1 MEDSAWVAELEVPLS
16 QLRYSNKDEQVWG
29 LHTWR
34 WIDRLQEES
43 NWEKQS
49 STGPGML
56 YNFGEIY
63 GIKGLKKSRRLELM
77 PFVLG
82 DLKTLKRE
90 PGNPY
95 SENGRIWGGNAGLDA
110 KIGISSNFT
119 VDLTVN
125 PDFGQVESDPSVMN
139 LTAFETFYEEKR
151 PFFLEGL
158 TIFDYKFD
166 RQNLFYSRR
175 IGHSPTLAVNDDDDN
190 FVKAPD
196 MTTIL
201 DAVKLSGTTSKGLSV
216 GLIQSVTGNE
226 YARITDQQGNETTQ
240 KVEPLTNYL
249 VGRVQQGYG
258 AGNTVIGGMF
268 TSVNRIIEDPQ
279 LDFMT
284 RDAFTGGL
292 DLLHHWKDKKFFVNA
307 KILGSY
313 VTGSREAITALQE
326 SPVHY
331 FQRPGADYLDY
342 DNTRTSL
349 SGTGGKV
356 EIGKGAGGFWKY
368 STAISWLTPGLEMND
383 LGYLRTADQI
393 ENQNKISYLIIK
405 PVSIFRSFNIGLVER
420 NSWNFNGTPL
430 GWDAELALL
439 TMFRNQWSLTAE
451 VAYHSQDID
460 TRLLRGGYDIRMPAA
475 TEFGGT
481 LKTDASKKYVAQFAF
496 QYQKAGN
503 NSASQW
509 AVAPGFS
516 IRPFSML
523 KIGLTASYEENRDEL
538 QYVATRDFSPTGR
551 RYLLGTIDQKTLS
564 LIFRADLNLTPEF
577 SIQYY
582 GSPFI
587 SKGSYSELKR
597 VTNPDA
603 RNYSDRFEVY
613 QNPVLLNGNYYLTDF
628 DDTWP
633 AIVSVSNPDFNFHQF
648 RSNLVA
654 KWEYRLGSFVYF
666 VWSGDRTGSNSLS
679 DASFRDS
686 YGYLGDVFPNNIFL
700 VKLSYWFSL

>member
-1 MEDSAWVAELEVPLS
+1 
-16 QLRYSNKDEQVWG
+16 
-29 LHTWR
+29 
-34 WIDRLQEES
+34 
-43 NWEKQS
+43 
-49 STGPGML
+49 ML

-82 DLKTLKRE
+82 DLKTLKKE
-90 PGNPY
+90 SGNPY

-110 KIGISSNFT
+110 KIGLSSNFT

-175 IGHSPTLAVNDDDDN
+175 IGHSPTLTVYDDDEH

-226 YARITDQQGNETTQ
+226 YARITDLEGNETTQ
-240 KVEPLTNYL
+240 KVEPLTNYM

-268 TSVNRIIEDPQ
+268 TSTNRFIDDPQ
-279 LDFMT
+279 LEFMT

-292 DLLHHWKDKKFFVNA
+292 DLLHLWKDKKFFVNA

-313 VTGSREAITALQE
+313 VSGSREAITALQE

-331 FQRPGADYLDY
+331 FQRPGAGYLDY

-368 STAISWLTPGLEMND
+368 STAVSWLTPGLEMND
-383 LGYLRTADQI
+383 IGYLRTADQI
-393 ENQNKISYLIIK
+393 ENQNKISFLIIK
-405 PVSIFRSFNIGLVER
+405 PVSIFRTFNIGFEER

-430 GWDAELALL
+430 GWDAALALT
-439 TMFRNQWSLTAE
+439 TMFNNQWSLKAE
-451 VAYHSQDID
+451 IAYHSQDID
-460 TRLLRGGYDIRMPAA
+460 TRLLRGGYDIRMPSAI
-475 TEFGGT
+475 EFGGT
-481 LKTDASKKYVAQFAF
+481 LQTDASKKYVARVAF

-516 IRPFSML
+516 VRPFSML

-538 QYVATRDFSPTGR
+538 QYVATRDFSLTGR
-551 RYLLGTIDQKTLS
+551 RYVLGTIDQKTLS

-597 VTNPDA
+597 VTNPEAKDYA
-603 RNYSDRFEVY
+603 DRFEIY
-613 QNPVLLNGNYYLTDF
+613 QNPVLANNNYYLTDF

-633 AIVSVSNPDFNFHQF
+633 AIVSVGNPDFNFHQF

-666 VWSGDRTGSNSLS
+666 VWSSDRTGNNSLS
-679 DASFRDS
+679 GASFRDS
-686 YGYLGDVFPNNIFL
+686 YRYLGDVFPNNIFL